1 MPVEGPVSEG
11 GLAAPTPVEPRRCD
25 ERKQVTSGIASCCRL
40 AGHPGSHWYTMDS
53 AAQPVEGPRETTEQQ
68 NQVRRL
74 MGERDLLLSAIAPA
88 DYAKIQARIVAISES
103 TDAPV
108 EGPRDNDED

>member
-1 MPVEGPVSEG
+1 
-11 GLAAPTPVEPRRCD
+11 
-25 ERKQVTSGIASCCRL
+25 
-40 AGHPGSHWYTMDS
+40 
-53 AAQPVEGPRETTEQQ
+53 
-68 NQVRRL
+68 